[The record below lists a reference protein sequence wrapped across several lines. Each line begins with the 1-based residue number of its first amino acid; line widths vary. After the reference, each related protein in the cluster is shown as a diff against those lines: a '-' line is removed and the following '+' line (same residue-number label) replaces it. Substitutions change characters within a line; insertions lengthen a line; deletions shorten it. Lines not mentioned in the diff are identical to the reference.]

1 MDIIHAVIIGLVQGL
16 TEFLPISS
24 SGHLVLIPHLIGF
37 ESSLVFDTVLHVGT
51 LLAIFIC
58 FWDDIVKIVKAFF
71 DSLADIPK
79 GRLVPDIRKNDYK
92 KLAWL
97 LIIGNI
103 PAGIIGI
110 LLKDYFEAA
119 FSNVLMVGIFLLVT
133 GGILYFSEWA
143 SALIEEKQ
151 RRGMDKLTLKD
162 SLIIGVAQ
170 AFAILPGI
178 SRSGSTIATGLFL
191 GLRRDLV
198 AEYSFLLSI
207 PAVAGAAILQIKD
220 ISTLD
225 TSASALIAGFL
236 AAAISGYFAIKVVIK
251 LIQSKSLKI
260 FAYYCWVIGIIAIIS
275 AIIF

>member
-1 MDIIHAVIIGLVQGL
+1 MDIIHAIIIGLVQGL

-37 ESSLVFDTVLHVGT
+37 ESNLVFDTVLHVGT

-58 FWDDIVKIVKAFF
+58 FWEDIVKIIKAFF

-79 GRLVPDIRKNDYK
+79 GKLVPNIRKDDYK

-133 GGILYFSEWA
+133 GGILYSSEWVA
-143 SALIEEKQ
+143 SLIEEGQ

-162 SLIIGVAQ
+162 SLIIGLAQ

-178 SRSGSTIATGLFL
+178 SRSGSTIGTGLFL
-191 GLRRDLV
+191 GLKRDLV

-207 PAVAGAAILQIKD
+207 PAVAGAAVLQIKD
-220 ISTLD
+220 ITTID
-225 TSASALIAGFL
+225 ISASALIAGFL
-236 AAAISGYFAIKVVIK
+236 TAAISGYFAIKVVMT
-251 LIQSKSLKI
+251 LIQNKSLKI

-275 AIIF
+275 TIIF

>member
-1 MDIIHAVIIGLVQGL
+1 MDIIHAIIIGLVQGL

-24 SGHLVLIPHLIGF
+24 SGHLVLMPQLLGA
-37 ESSLVFDTVLHVGT
+37 ESSLVFDTILHVGT

-58 FWDDIVKIVKAFF
+58 FWEDIVKIIKAFF

-79 GRLVPDIRKNDYK
+79 GGLVPEIRKNDYK

-103 PAGIIGI
+103 PAGIIGV
-110 LLKDYFEAA
+110 LFKDYIEVA
-119 FSNVLMVGIFLLVT
+119 FSSVGIVGFFLLVT
-133 GGILYFSEWA
+133 GGLLYFSEWIA
-143 SALIEEKQ
+143 AQVEE

-170 AFAILPGI
+170 ACAILPGL

-191 GLRRDLV
+191 GLKRDLV

-207 PAVAGAAILQIKD
+207 PAVAGAALLQVKD
-220 ISTLD
+220 ISSID
-225 TSASALIAGFL
+225 MSVGALIGGFL
-236 AAAISGYFAIKVVIK
+236 AAAISGYFAIKVVMT
-251 LIQSKSLKI
+251 LIQNKSLKI
-260 FAYYCWVIGIIAIIS
+260 FAYYCWVVGVIAIIS

>member
-1 MDIIHAVIIGLVQGL
+1 LDIIHAIIIGLVQGL

-24 SGHLVLIPHLIGF
+24 SGHLVLIPKLIGF

-58 FWDDIVKIVKAFF
+58 FWDDIVKIIKAFF

-103 PAGIIGI
+103 PAGILGV

-133 GGILYFSEWA
+133 GGLLYFSEWIA
-143 SALIEEKQ
+143 SQVEE

-162 SLIIGVAQ
+162 SLIIGLAQ

-191 GLRRDLV
+191 GLKRDLV

-207 PAVAGAAILQIKD
+207 PAVAGAALLQIKD
-220 ISTLD
+220 ISTID
-225 TSASALIAGFL
+225 MSASALIAGFL
-236 AAAISGYFAIKVVIK
+236 AAAISGYFAIKVVMT
-251 LIQSKSLKI
+251 LIQNKSLKI

-275 AIIF
+275 TIIF

>member
-1 MDIIHAVIIGLVQGL
+1 MDIIHAIIIGLVQGL

-24 SGHLVLIPHLIGF
+24 SGHLVLIPQLIGF
-37 ESSLVFDTVLHVGT
+37 ESSLVFDTILHVGT

-58 FWDDIVKIVKAFF
+58 FWEDIVKIIKAFF

-79 GRLVPDIRKNDYK
+79 GRLVPDIRRNDYK

-133 GGILYFSEWA
+133 GGLLYFSEWIA
-143 SALIEEKQ
+143 AQVEETQ

-162 SLIIGVAQ
+162 SLIIGLAQ

-191 GLRRDLV
+191 GLKRDLV

-207 PAVAGAAILQIKD
+207 PAVAGATILQIKD
-220 ISTLD
+220 I
-225 TSASALIAGFL
+225 TSIDMSFSALIAGFL
-236 AAAISGYFAIKVVIK
+236 AAAISGYFAIKVVMK
-251 LIQSKSLKI
+251 LIQTKSLKI

-275 AIIF
+275 TIIF

>member
-1 MDIIHAVIIGLVQGL
+1 MDIIHAIIIGLVQGL

-24 SGHLVLIPHLIGF
+24 SGHLVLMPQLLGA
-37 ESSLVFDTVLHVGT
+37 ESSLVFDTILHVGT
-51 LLAIFIC
+51 LLAIFVC
-58 FWDDIVKIVKAFF
+58 FWDDIVKIIKAFF

-79 GRLVPDIRKNDYK
+79 GRLVPEIRKNDYK

-110 LLKDYFEAA
+110 LFKDYFEAA
-119 FSNVLMVGIFLLVT
+119 FSSVLIVGFFLLIT
-133 GGILYFSEWA
+133 GGLLYFSEWIA
-143 SALIEEKQ
+143 AQVEEKW
-151 RRGMDKLTLKD
+151 RRGIDKLTFKD

-191 GLRRDLV
+191 GLKRDLV

-207 PAVAGAAILQIKD
+207 PAVAGAALLQVKD
-220 ISTLD
+220 ISSID
-225 TSASALIAGFL
+225 MSFGALAGGFL
-236 AAAISGYFAIKVVIK
+236 AAAISGYFAIKVVMN
-251 LIQSKSLKI
+251 LIQNKSLKI
-260 FAYYCWVIGIIAIIS
+260 FAYYCWVIGVIAIIS
-275 AIIF
+275 VIIF